1 MYYIFRN
8 SITEFDFQQMLN
20 HTKLHI
26 NNNKFKEPITNI
38 PVNITELVIGDMA
51 EIICVPNNIKYIE
64 FGSQY
69 IKKFPEILQI
79 LPYGIEI
86 LKINGVNLNEI
97 NLNNL
102 PKSIIKIFIYLDNIK
117 TNILMDVHYPNL
129 KLVNIYDGNIKNKK
143 EITEYFIENNIEIN
157 YISLKE
163 FDGLVII

>member
-1 MYYIFRN
+1 MK
-8 SITEFDFQQMLN
+8 N

-26 NNNKFKEPITNI
+26 NNDKFKEPVTNI
-38 PVNITELVIGDMA
+38 PDNITELVIGDMA

-69 IKKFPEILQI
+69 INKFPDILQI

-86 LKINGVNLNEI
+86 LKINCINRNEL

-129 KLVNIYDGNIKNKK
+129 KLVNIYDGNIKNK
-143 EITEYFIENNIEIN
+143 ENINNYFINNNIEIN
-157 YISLKE
+157 YISLKI
-163 FDGLVII
+163 FNGLVII